1 MTKRTII
8 FILLLALAL
17 GVALPGAA
25 LPAAALT
32 DPAAPLYTATVPE
45 GREAAASHLWDGDP
59 RTRLTLT
66 SGQSLTAEWAE
77 AAEGVLLQWF
87 DVKYQVN
94 IRLFDRDGA
103 MLYENDF
110 DSVPYRQFL
119 SVPGAQRIVITTA
132 RRSMAS
138 LCELK
143 VLPLGQTPACLTRT
157 EEVDLM
163 LILSGVSDELDLMGG
178 LLPLYAGE
186 HGIRT
191 AVVYIGRDDGNQV
204 QEAYE
209 ALAALG
215 LDVIPIFLQK
225 EDHLTWCYEKLPSMW
240 RANQLQKT
248 LVELLEA
255 YRPKVVVTCDPKD
268 SFSRVRTP
276 FTGQLVLDSLLKKNA
291 TKHLA
296 LQKLYHLSAE
306 GLTVVDGAAPLAVY
320 GGYSAADVAQRAY
333 EQYRSEAS
341 FNTVIPAA
349 PRFTLAYTTVGA
361 DERCDDLF
369 EHLDTGKLLSYQAP
383 TPGPTPGPTPLPT
396 FTPTPTP
403 SPEPSPTPTATPTPT
418 AAPTPEPTPTPTPT
432 ATPSPTP
439 TATPTPGATVLRSKP
454 TYTPGPT
461 RVPTPTPA
469 PTATPTPTAAP
480 SPTPEPTAAPSPTPT
495 YAPFDTYFRQ
505 EGEPAEVVVSD
516 YDQGHWEYR
525 SDILSVII
533 DRQITREKQNHPYC
547 KYIAHVRMRKVNS
560 FRSAVSARFETAMAI
575 EPPWRLARNNRAVLA
590 ITGDNINNAD
600 LSFKGI
606 LIRNGVLYADNA
618 GESSLVMYDD
628 LTMRVY
634 HPGEVSGLELL
645 DSGVVA
651 SYSFGPILVENGQ
664 VNPEAGKHRVFKE
677 NPRCGVGMVEP
688 GHFVVIV
695 SDGRDTRRAF
705 GYTLEE
711 FAQVFADQGV
721 QIAYNLDGGSSAAM
735 VFMGEHVNWHSGGT
749 QRTWADAL
757 IWGYSRLVPSTSD
770 PLLHPGYGSK
780 Y

>member
-8 FILLLALAL
+8 FSLLLALAL

-66 SGQSLTAEWAE
+66 SGQSLTAEWTE

-103 MLYENDF
+103 MLFENDF

-276 FTGQLVLDSLLKKNA
+276 FTGQLVLDTLLKKNA

-306 GLTVVDGAAPLAVY
+306 GQTVVDGAAPLAVY

-369 EHLDTGKLLSYQAP
+369 EH
-383 TPGPTPGPTPLPT
+383 
-396 FTPTPTP
+396 
-403 SPEPSPTPTATPTPT
+403 
-418 AAPTPEPTPTPTPT
+418 
-432 ATPSPTP
+432 
-439 TATPTPGATVLRSKP
+439 
-454 TYTPGPT
+454 
-461 RVPTPTPA
+461 
-469 PTATPTPTAAP
+469 
-480 SPTPEPTAAPSPTPT
+480 
-495 YAPFDTYFRQ
+495 
-505 EGEPAEVVVSD
+505 
-516 YDQGHWEYR
+516 
-525 SDILSVII
+525 
-533 DRQITREKQNHPYC
+533 
-547 KYIAHVRMRKVNS
+547 
-560 FRSAVSARFETAMAI
+560 
-575 EPPWRLARNNRAVLA
+575 
-590 ITGDNINNAD
+590 
-600 LSFKGI
+600 
-606 LIRNGVLYADNA
+606 
-618 GESSLVMYDD
+618 
-628 LTMRVY
+628 
-634 HPGEVSGLELL
+634 HPGR
-645 DSGVVA
+645 
-651 SYSFGPILVENGQ
+651 
-664 VNPEAGKHRVFKE
+664 H
-677 NPRCGVGMVEP
+677 
-688 GHFVVIV
+688 
-695 SDGRDTRRAF
+695 
-705 GYTLEE
+705 
-711 FAQVFADQGV
+711 
-721 QIAYNLDGGSSAAM
+721 
-735 VFMGEHVNWHSGGT
+735 
-749 QRTWADAL
+749 
-757 IWGYSRLVPSTSD
+757 
-770 PLLHPGYGSK
+770 
-780 Y
+780 